1 MQPDAACDDG
11 LAPHAIAQKQ
21 LWRNV
26 VNELF
31 ALSTIARCLKRHSHR
46 VHGQGDFT
54 GGPFR
59 GLIDRTAKGCLM
71 LQAGAPIGAT
81 ASQQNSSVDV
91 IADSVEQ
98 RHTRKTAAATDPLTC
113 TKSTAGPRRPA
124 SPVRLT
130 LAPRLGNK
138 IDGAWWPRTAMIS
151 RELTEL
157 VSVLDG
163 RLGRIREIDV
173 NWSSLQRQHDLN
185 WDWWQGIRPHIMT
198 VGGCDARATLL
209 IVPHRTATA
218 LAVMVLRQSAGL
230 PVYTA
235 HRDSRAFQIA
245 ESIVRVAR
253 GEPMFEARGARGA
266 TR

>member
-1 MQPDAACDDG
+1 MRS
-11 LAPHAIAQKQ
+11 HRSK

-26 VNELF
+26 ANELF
-31 ALSTIARCLKRHSHR
+31 SLSTIARCLKRHSHR
-46 VHGQGDFT
+46 DHGQGDFT
-54 GGPFR
+54 DGPFR

-71 LQAGAPIGAT
+71 LQAGASIGAI
-81 ASQQNSSVDV
+81 ASQQNSSIDV
-91 IADSVEQ
+91 LTDPVEQ
-98 RHTRKTAAATDPLTC
+98 RHAWKTAAVTDPLTC
-113 TKSTAGPRRPA
+113 TKTAGPRRPA

-130 LAPRLGNK
+130 LAPRLGKK
-138 IDGAWWPRTAMIS
+138 IDGAWWPRTGMIS

-163 RLGRIREIDV
+163 RLGRIGEIDV

-218 LAVMVLRQSAGL
+218 LAVMVLREAAGL
-230 PVYTA
+230 PVYAA

-253 GEPMFEARGARGA
+253 GEPMFEARGAR
-266 TR
+266 RS